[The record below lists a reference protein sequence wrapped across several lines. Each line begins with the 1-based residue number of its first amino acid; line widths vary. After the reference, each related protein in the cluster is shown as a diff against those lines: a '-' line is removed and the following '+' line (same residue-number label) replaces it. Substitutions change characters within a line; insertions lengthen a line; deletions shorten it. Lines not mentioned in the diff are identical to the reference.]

1 MSRGTFTHYNLDFA
15 KDVLHLADL
24 GFKQISVEP
33 VVAPPE
39 EPYAIREE
47 DLPQDLSKNMTSL
60 AAEYGRAGEKRRR
73 ALLSSIS

>member
-1 MSRGTFTHYNLDFA
+1 MSEVPLHRITWISA

-39 EPYAIREE
+39 ADYAIREE
-47 DLPQDLSKNMTSL
+47 DLPKICEEYDSL
-60 AAEYGRAGEKRRR
+60 ARK
-73 ALLSSIS
+73 